1 MPRIATRAAGAAL
14 ALFVLAA
21 AARGDEEKVPL
32 DKVPKPVLDAAK
44 KRFPKAEIKGA
55 SKETDKDKTVYEVT
69 FKQDG
74 KNIDVTI
81 TPDGTITLIE
91 QEVAFKDLPKPVA
104 DTFEKKYPGAKYSI
118 IESVTE
124 VKGGTET
131 LAYYE
136 AHLTTKDGKAME
148 AEVFPDGKLKGEAED
163 KEAAEKKDEK
173 KK

>member
-1 MPRIATRAAGAAL
+1 MPRFAKPAAGAAL

-21 AARGDEEKVPL
+21 AVRADEEKVPL
-32 DKVPKPVLDAAK
+32 DKVPKPVLEAAK

-74 KNIDVTI
+74 KNIDVTL

-104 DTFEKKYPGAKYSI
+104 DTFTAKYPGAKYSI
-118 IESVTE
+118 IESVAKAE
-124 VKGGTET
+124 GGKET
-131 LAYYE
+131 LAY
-136 AHLTTKDGKAME
+136 
-148 AEVFPDGKLKGEAED
+148 
-163 KEAAEKKDEK
+163 
-173 KK
+173 

>member
-1 MPRIATRAAGAAL
+1 MPRFAKPAAGAAL

-21 AARGDEEKVPL
+21 AARADEEKIPL
-32 DKVPKPVLDAAK
+32 DKVPKPVMDAAK

-55 SKETDKDKTVYEVT
+55 SKETEKDKTVYEVT

-81 TPDGTITLIE
+81 TPDGAITLIE
-91 QEVAFKDLPKPVA
+91 MEVAFKDLPKPVA
-104 DTFEKKYPGAKYSI
+104 DAFNTKYPGAKYSI

-124 VKGGTET
+124 VKDGKET

-163 KEAAEKKDEK
+163 KEAKPAEKKK
-173 KK
+173 